1 MNKKEVNELR
11 RRFRKE
17 KSTIRKMCGCYV
29 NGDGERITSFRETF
43 AMLSEEE
50 QDKYFEIFKK
60 GMSGSFGHNLFC
72 TEFGE
77 AQDAEGNPCENLQEL
92 FLKLRDSELE
102 DDAILDEFYERV
114 IAAYGY
120 RDNYLILLAHDS
132 YDVPQRTSDGYEM
145 EDASEDVYSYV
156 LCLLCPVNLTDYD
169 ICYDA
174 QSHSFRNTNRRWKL
188 EQPMHAMLFPMFTDR
203 MSDITGALFYSKDAK
218 DIRTDML
225 ASLIGSITPISARG
239 QREIFGAIV
248 EETLGGKCEY
258 DDVRSIQDILS
269 DRIEESKDAPEPL
282 VFSKAELSELL
293 SDSGVSEESMQRFDM
308 VYDSVLP
315 QERPLQATNI
325 IDTKKMEV
333 KLEGIKITAKPERA
347 RLVTTRRIDGR
358 NCLVIPID
366 DEEVFVNGIAIAAGN
381 ENSSMEGDDEKEDA

>member
-1 MNKKEVNELR
+1 MNKKKVNELR

-203 MSDITGALFYSKDAK
+203 MSDITGTLFYSKDAK

-248 EETLGGKCEY
+248 EETLGSKCEY

-293 SDSGVSEESMQRFDM
+293 ADSGVSEESMQRFDM

-366 DEEVFVNGIAIAAGN
+366 DEEVFVNGIAITGG
-381 ENSSMEGDDEKEDA
+381 ETS

>member
-1 MNKKEVNELR
+1 MNKKEVQELR

-72 TEFGE
+72 TQFGE
-77 AQDAEGNPCENLQEL
+77 TEDAEGNPGENLQEL

-102 DDAILDEFYERV
+102 DDGILDEFYERV
-114 IAAYGY
+114 ITAYGY
-120 RDNYLILLAHDS
+120 RDNYLILLAHDA
-132 YDVPQRTSDGYEM
+132 YDVPSRTRDGIEM

-174 QSHSFRNTNRRWKL
+174 QSLSFRNTNRRWKL
-188 EQPMHAMLFPMFTDR
+188 EAPMHAMLFPMFTDR
-203 MSDITGALFYSKDAK
+203 MSDITGTLFYSRDAK

-225 ASLIGSITPISARG
+225 AALIGGLTPISATG
-239 QREIFGAIV
+239 QRDIFGAIV

-258 DDVRSIQDILS
+258 DDVRNIQDILS

-282 VFSKAELSELL
+282 VLSKADISGLL
-293 SDSGVSEESMQRFDM
+293 ADSGVSEENLQRFDT

-315 QERPLQATNI
+315 KEQPLQATNI

-333 KLEGIKITAKPERA
+333 KLEGIKITSKPERA
-347 RLVTTRRIDGR
+347 RLIKTQMIDGR

-366 DEEVFVNGIAIAAGN
+366 DEEVFVNGIAITGGAP
-381 ENSSMEGDDEKEDA
+381 KTED

>member
-1 MNKKEVNELR
+1 MNKKEVQELR

-102 DDAILDEFYERV
+102 DDALLDEFYERV

-366 DEEVFVNGIAIAAGN
+366 DEEVFVNGIAIAGGN

>member
-77 AQDAEGNPCENLQEL
+77 ALDAEGNPCENLQEL

-203 MSDITGALFYSKDAK
+203 MSDITGTLFYSKDAK
-218 DIRTDML
+218 EIRTDML

-258 DDVRSIQDILS
+258 DDVRNIQDILS
-269 DRIEESKDAPEPL
+269 DRIEECKDAPEPL
-282 VFSKAELSELL
+282 TFSKAELSELL

-366 DEEVFVNGIAIAAGN
+366 DEEVFVNGIAIAGGD

>member
-1 MNKKEVNELR
+1 MNKKEVHELR

-72 TEFGE
+72 TQFGE
-77 AQDAEGNPCENLQEL
+77 TEDAEGNPGENLQEL

-102 DDAILDEFYERV
+102 DDGILDEFYERV
-114 IAAYGY
+114 ITAYGY
-120 RDNYLILLAHDS
+120 RDNYLILLAHDA
-132 YDVPQRTSDGYEM
+132 YDVPSRTRDGIEM

-188 EQPMHAMLFPMFTDR
+188 EAPMHAMLFPMFTDR
-203 MSDITGALFYSKDAK
+203 MSDITGTLFYSRDAK

-225 ASLIGSITPISARG
+225 AALIGGLTPISAKG
-239 QREIFGAIV
+239 QRDIFGAIV

-258 DDVRSIQDILS
+258 DDVRNIQDILS

-282 VFSKAELSELL
+282 VLSKADISGLL
-293 SDSGVSEESMQRFDM
+293 ADSGVSEENLQRFDT

-315 QERPLQATNI
+315 KEQPLQATNI

-333 KLEGIKITAKPERA
+333 KLEGIKITSKPERA
-347 RLVTTRRIDGR
+347 RLIKTQMIDGR

-366 DEEVFVNGIAIAAGN
+366 DEEVFVNGIAITGGAP
-381 ENSSMEGDDEKEDA
+381 KTED

>member
-1 MNKKEVNELR
+1 MNKKEVQELR

-203 MSDITGALFYSKDAK
+203 MSDITGTLFYSKDAK

-347 RLVTTRRIDGR
+347 RLVTTRQIDGR

-366 DEEVFVNGIAIAAGN
+366 DEEVFVNGIAIIGGDKTGP
-381 ENSSMEGDDEKEDA
+381 EEDDDEKTEE

>member
-1 MNKKEVNELR
+1 MNKKEVHELR

-60 GMSGSFGHNLFC
+60 GMSGAFGHNLFC
-72 TEFGE
+72 TQFGE
-77 AQDAEGNPCENLQEL
+77 TEDAEGNPRENLQEL

-114 IAAYGY
+114 ISAYGY
-120 RDNYLILLAHDS
+120 RDNYLILLAHDA
-132 YDVPQRTSDGYEM
+132 YDVPSRTRDGIEM

-174 QSHSFRNTNRRWKL
+174 QSHAFRNTNRRWKL
-188 EQPMHAMLFPMFTDR
+188 EMPMHAMLFPMFTDR
-203 MSDITGALFYSKDAK
+203 MSDITGTLFYSRDAK

-225 ASLIGSITPISARG
+225 AALIGGLTPISAQG
-239 QREIFGAIV
+239 QRDIFGAIV

-282 VFSKAELSELL
+282 VLSKADISDLL
-293 SDSGVSEESMQRFDM
+293 ADSGVSEENLQRFDT
-308 VYDSVLP
+308 VYDAVLP
-315 QERPLQATNI
+315 KEQPLQATNI
-325 IDTKKMEV
+325 INTKKMEV
-333 KLEGIKITAKPERA
+333 KLEGITVSAKPERA
-347 RLVTTRRIDGR
+347 RLIKTQNIDGR

-366 DEEVFVNGIAIAAGN
+366 DEEVFVNGIAITG
-381 ENSSMEGDDEKEDA
+381 GEKA

>member
-1 MNKKEVNELR
+1 MNKKEVHELR

-17 KSTIRKMCGCYV
+17 KCTIRKMCGCYV

-60 GMSGSFGHNLFC
+60 GMSGTFGHNLFC
-72 TEFGE
+72 TQFGE
-77 AQDAEGNPCENLQEL
+77 TEDAEGNPGENLQEL

-114 IAAYGY
+114 ITAYGY
-120 RDNYLILLAHDS
+120 RDNYLILLAHDA
-132 YDVPQRTSDGYEM
+132 YDVPSRTRDGIEM
-145 EDASEDVYSYV
+145 EDASEEVYSYV

-188 EQPMHAMLFPMFTDR
+188 EAPMHAMLFPMFTDR
-203 MSDITGALFYSKDAK
+203 MSDITGTLFYSRDAK

-225 ASLIGSITPISARG
+225 AALIGGLTPISAQG
-239 QREIFGAIV
+239 QRDIFGAIV

-258 DDVRSIQDILS
+258 DDVRNIQDILS
-269 DRIEESKDAPEPL
+269 DRIEESKDALEPL
-282 VFSKAELSELL
+282 VLSKADISDLL
-293 SDSGVSEESMQRFDM
+293 ADSGVSEENLQRFDT
-308 VYDSVLP
+308 VYNSVLP
-315 QERPLQATNI
+315 KEQPLQATNI
-325 IDTKKMEV
+325 INTKKMEV
-333 KLEGIKITAKPERA
+333 KLEGITVSAKPERA
-347 RLVTTRRIDGR
+347 RLIKTQIIDGR

-366 DEEVFVNGIAIAAGN
+366 DEEVFVNGIAITGR
-381 ENSSMEGDDEKEDA
+381 EKEVKTDEN

>member
-1 MNKKEVNELR
+1 MR

-77 AQDAEGNPCENLQEL
+77 AQDAEGNPCENLQDL

-120 RDNYLILLAHDS
+120 RDNYLILLAHDN

-203 MSDITGALFYSKDAK
+203 MSDITGTLFYSKDAK

-225 ASLIGSITPISARG
+225 ATLIGSITPISAKS
-239 QREIFGAIV
+239 QREIFGSIV

-258 DDVRSIQDILS
+258 DDVRNIQDILS

-282 VFSKAELSELL
+282 VLSKAELSELL

-333 KLEGIKITAKPERA
+333 KLDGIKITAKPERA
-347 RLVTTRRIDGR
+347 RLVTTRQIDGR

-366 DEEVFVNGIAIAAGN
+366 DEEVFVNGIAITGG
-381 ENSSMEGDDEKEDA
+381 ESS

>member
-1 MNKKEVNELR
+1 MNKKEVHELR

-17 KSTIRKMCGCYV
+17 KCTIRKMCGCYV

-60 GMSGSFGHNLFC
+60 GMSGTFGHNLFC
-72 TEFGE
+72 TQFGE
-77 AQDAEGNPCENLQEL
+77 TEDAEGNPGENLQEL

-114 IAAYGY
+114 ITAYGY
-120 RDNYLILLAHDS
+120 RDNYLILLAHDA
-132 YDVPQRTSDGYEM
+132 YDVPSRTRDGIEM
-145 EDASEDVYSYV
+145 EDASEEVYSYV

-188 EQPMHAMLFPMFTDR
+188 EAPMHAMLFPMFTDR
-203 MSDITGALFYSKDAK
+203 MSDITGTLFYSRDAK

-225 ASLIGSITPISARG
+225 AALIGGLTPISAQG
-239 QREIFGAIV
+239 QRDIFGAIV

-258 DDVRSIQDILS
+258 DDVRNIQDILS

-282 VFSKAELSELL
+282 VLSKADISDLL
-293 SDSGVSEESMQRFDM
+293 ADSGVSEENLQRFDT

-315 QERPLQATNI
+315 KEQPLQATNI
-325 IDTKKMEV
+325 INTKKMEV
-333 KLEGIKITAKPERA
+333 KLEGITVSAKPERA
-347 RLVTTRRIDGR
+347 RLIKTQIIDGR

-366 DEEVFVNGIAIAAGN
+366 DEEVFVNGIAITGR
-381 ENSSMEGDDEKEDA
+381 EKEVKTDEK

>member
-1 MNKKEVNELR
+1 MR

-203 MSDITGALFYSKDAK
+203 MSDITGTLFYSKDAK

-347 RLVTTRRIDGR
+347 RLVTTRQIDGR

-366 DEEVFVNGIAIAAGN
+366 DEEVFVNGIAIIGGDKTGP
-381 ENSSMEGDDEKEDA
+381 EEDDDEKTEE

>member
-1 MNKKEVNELR
+1 VNKKEVHELR

-17 KSTIRKMCGCYV
+17 KCTIRKMCGCYV

-60 GMSGSFGHNLFC
+60 GMSGTFGHNLFC
-72 TEFGE
+72 TQFGE
-77 AQDAEGNPCENLQEL
+77 TEDGEGVPCENLQGL
-92 FLKLRDSELE
+92 LLKLRDSELE
-102 DDAILDEFYERV
+102 DDAILDEFYERM
-114 IAAYGY
+114 IRAYGY
-120 RDNYLILLAHDS
+120 RDNYLILLAHDA
-132 YDVPQRTSDGYEM
+132 YDVPMRTRDGIEM
-145 EDASEDVYSYV
+145 DDASEDVYSYV

-188 EQPMHAMLFPMFTDR
+188 EAPMHAMLFPMFTDR
-203 MSDITGALFYSKDAK
+203 MSDITGTLFYSRDAK

-225 ASLIGSITPISARG
+225 ATLIGSITPISAQG

-248 EETLGGKCEY
+248 EETLGGQCEY

-282 VFSKAELSELL
+282 VLSKADISDLL
-293 SDSGVSEESMQRFDM
+293 ADSGVSEENLQRFDT
-308 VYDSVLP
+308 VYDAVLP
-315 QERPLQATNI
+315 KEQPLQATNI
-325 IDTKKMEV
+325 INTKKMEV
-333 KLEGIKITAKPERA
+333 KLEGITVSAKPERA
-347 RLVTTRRIDGR
+347 RLIKTQVIDGR

-366 DEEVFVNGIAIAAGN
+366 DEEVFVNGIAITGKN
-381 ENSSMEGDDEKEDA
+381 EGISKGKEDEEENA

>member
-203 MSDITGALFYSKDAK
+203 MSDITGTLFYSKDAK

-248 EETLGGKCEY
+248 EETLGSKCEY

-293 SDSGVSEESMQRFDM
+293 ADSGVSEESMQRFDM

-366 DEEVFVNGIAIAAGN
+366 DEEVFVNGIAITGG
-381 ENSSMEGDDEKEDA
+381 ETS